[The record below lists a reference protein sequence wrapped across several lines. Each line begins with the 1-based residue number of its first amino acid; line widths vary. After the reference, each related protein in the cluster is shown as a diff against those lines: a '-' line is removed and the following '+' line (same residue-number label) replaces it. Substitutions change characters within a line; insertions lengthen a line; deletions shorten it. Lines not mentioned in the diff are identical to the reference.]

1 MLVKTA
7 RTHFR
12 TRLNLHRNRFLLY
25 VAFLAASI
33 ESARS
38 SEAPS
43 LIERPTVN
51 AGPTQVSVQ
60 IWVID
65 INSIDSAQQSFT
77 ADVAVVLRWKDPRL
91 AHTGGGVAHYALD
104 QIWHPRVVIVNE
116 TNSVSRRL
124 PESTEVEADGTVVY
138 PQRYVGSFTQALR
151 LRSFPF
157 DKQTFHVH
165 LVAAKYKP
173 SEVEFVPDKGWL
185 DAGLKQA
192 GGISPSITLPDW
204 TVEKWNIKTQV
215 YALAPDLELSGYAFE
230 FTASRNVQ
238 HYILK
243 VILPLIL
250 IVIMSWSVFWIDPI
264 NASSQISV
272 SVTSMLTLIAYR
284 FAVDSQLPRL
294 PYMTRLD
301 AFILTSTLLV
311 FFSLIE
317 VLVTTIL
324 DNNRQTERAK
334 KIDVY
339 CRAIFP
345 IVFVVAAIAIF
356 SNPRD

>member
-1 MLVKTA
+1 MKIAA
-7 RTHFR
+7 RYR
-12 TRLNLHRNRFLLY
+12 PTRLNLRGNRFLLFI
-25 VAFLAASI
+25 VFLTASI

-38 SEAPS
+38 SEAPT
-43 LIERPTVN
+43 LIERPN
-51 AGPTQVSVQ
+51 ASAGPTQVSVR

-65 INSIDSAQQSFT
+65 INSIDSAQQTFM
-77 ADVAVVLRWKDPRL
+77 ADIAVVLRWKDPRL
-91 AHTGGGVAHYALD
+91 AHTGGGVAHYPLD
-104 QIWHPRVVIVNE
+104 QIWHPGVVIVNE

-124 PESTEVEADGTVVY
+124 PESPEVEADGTVVY
-138 PQRYVGSFTQALR
+138 PQRYVGSFAQALR

-157 DKQTFHVH
+157 DKETFHVH
-165 LVAAKYKP
+165 LVAVKYKP
-173 SEVEFVPDKGWL
+173 SEVEFVPDKGWVG
-185 DAGLKQA
+185 AGLKQA

-204 TVEKWNIKTQV
+204 TVEKWEIKTQA
-215 YALAPDLELSGYAFE
+215 YALAPGRELSGYTFE
-230 FTASRNVQ
+230 FTASRDVR

-243 VILPLIL
+243 VILPLVL
-250 IVIMSWSVFWIDPI
+250 IVIMSWSVFWIDPV

-284 FAVDSQLPRL
+284 FAIDSQLPRL

-317 VLVTTIL
+317 VLLTTIL
-324 DNNRQTERAK
+324 DDNRQTERAK
-334 KIDVY
+334 KIDLY
-339 CRAIFP
+339 CRAVFPVIFV
-345 IVFVVAAIAIF
+345 IAAIAIF